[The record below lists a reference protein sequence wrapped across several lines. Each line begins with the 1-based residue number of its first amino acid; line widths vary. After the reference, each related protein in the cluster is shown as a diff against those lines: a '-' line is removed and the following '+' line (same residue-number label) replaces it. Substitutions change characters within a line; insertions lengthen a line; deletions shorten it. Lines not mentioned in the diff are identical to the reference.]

1 MPQMVKI
8 KASAPSQ
15 AQPAAKASSGAVG
28 DPASKPLLRVGL
40 SSSYFTPNLIE
51 QVVAFVLFFIEK
63 PQTSPNPF

>member
-8 KASAPSQ
+8 KVGAPPQ

-28 DPASKPLLRVGL
+28 DPDSKPLLKVCL

-51 QVVAFVLFFIEK
+51 
-63 PQTSPNPF
+63 